1 MAEERGSQEDVA
13 KERRSASGLG
23 LVAAGLIIGAVEVVL
38 AVAFAA
44 FVFGGTLVRN
54 LGDGIGLYLVAAA
67 LTLGFLAWRA
77 GSRGVVGSVQDA
89 ATAVIAGVAST
100 MAIRVL
106 ELARQAQ
113 ASGVTGYERPDIFLT
128 VIATTL
134 VVTMLC
140 GVVFYALGRFRLG
153 NMVRFVPYPVV
164 GGFLAGTGWLLFKG
178 GIFVAGGVEVRFRF
192 PMRKAEA
199 AALAELLVSP
209 VILKHWAPALAFGVI
224 LLVAVRRVQKPL
236 VIPIVI
242 ALGLA
247 AFAIGMLVTGTSL
260 DAAKH
265 GRWLLGPFE
274 SARLWQPWTLR
285 ALSGADWSSVLKE
298 WFGIATAVFVATIAI
313 LFNISGTE
321 VVLHRDLE
329 TNRELRDTGVLN
341 VISGALGGIPGY
353 HALSLTALAER
364 MSANARTTG
373 LIAAAVPLA
382 GVIFG
387 ASVIELIPRMIVG
400 GVLVFL
406 GLAFMVEWVWDK
418 RKVLPPFEYAVV
430 LAILAVIM
438 AQGYLPGVEVGLVLA
453 VVLFAVSY
461 GRIEIVREVPFGDIY
476 TSNVDRPA
484 EQHALLRTMADW
496 VQILRVNGFIFF
508 GTTNG
513 LLERIRKRVEASP
526 PRFLVIDLRRVT
538 GVDSSGVA
546 AFVKVL
552 HMAEASGFEVVFA
565 GASDQVRGQLAQG
578 GVVAGDRLRFDP
590 DLDRALQRC
599 EEGLLA
605 EQAATAAAPDGDG
618 VVAGMPAGLSPHLE
632 RVELAEG
639 TTLIH
644 QDEAPGD
651 VFVLESGRLRVETLT
666 AEGVR
671 MRLRT
676 LRPGVVVGEIAHY
689 TGVPRTADV
698 VTETPAVVLR
708 LSSEVIERIEA
719 ADPELA
725 AQLHRWLAWTLADRL
740 GDTMRTFDAMLD

>member
-1 MAEERGSQEDVA
+1 
-13 KERRSASGLG
+13 
-23 LVAAGLIIGAVEVVL
+23 
-38 AVAFAA
+38 
-44 FVFGGTLVRN
+44 
-54 LGDGIGLYLVAAA
+54 
-67 LTLGFLAWRA
+67 
-77 GSRGVVGSVQDA
+77 
-89 ATAVIAGVAST
+89 
-100 MAIRVL
+100 
-106 ELARQAQ
+106 
-113 ASGVTGYERPDIFLT
+113 
-128 VIATTL
+128 
-134 VVTMLC
+134 
-140 GVVFYALGRFRLG
+140 
-153 NMVRFVPYPVV
+153 
-164 GGFLAGTGWLLFKG
+164 
-178 GIFVAGGVEVRFRF
+178 
-192 PMRKAEA
+192 
-199 AALAELLVSP
+199 
-209 VILKHWAPALAFGVI
+209 
-224 LLVAVRRVQKPL
+224 
-236 VIPIVI
+236 
-242 ALGLA
+242 
-247 AFAIGMLVTGTSL
+247 
-260 DAAKH
+260 
-265 GRWLLGPFE
+265 
-274 SARLWQPWTLR
+274 
-285 ALSGADWSSVLKE
+285 
-298 WFGIATAVFVATIAI
+298 
-313 LFNISGTE
+313 
-321 VVLHRDLE
+321 
-329 TNRELRDTGVLN
+329 
-341 VISGALGGIPGY
+341 
-353 HALSLTALAER
+353 
-364 MSANARTTG
+364 
-373 LIAAAVPLA
+373 
-382 GVIFG
+382 
-387 ASVIELIPRMIVG
+387 
-400 GVLVFL
+400 VLVFL

-418 RKVLPPFEYAVV
+418 RKILPPFEYVVV
-430 LAILAVIM
+430 LAILAVII

-484 EQHALLRTMADW
+484 EQHALLRTMADR

-552 HMAEASGFEVVFA
+552 HMAEANGFEVVFA
-565 GASDQVRGQLAQG
+565 GASDQVRAQLAQG
-578 GVVAGDRLRFDP
+578 GVVEGDRLRFEP

-605 EQAATAAAPDGDG
+605 EQAVAAAAPDGDG
-618 VVAGMPAGLSPHLE
+618 VVAGMPAALGPYLE

-698 VTETPAVVLR
+698 VAETPVAVLR
-708 LSSEVIERIEA
+708 LSADAIERIEA
-719 ADPELA
+719 AEPELA

>member
-1 MAEERGSQEDVA
+1 VAEERGSQEDVA

-89 ATAVIAGVAST
+89 ATAVLAGVAST
-100 MAIRVL
+100 MAFRVL

-140 GVVFYALGRFRLG
+140 GVVFYTLGRFRLG

-178 GIFVAGGVEVRFRF
+178 GIFVASGVEVRFRF
-192 PMRKAEA
+192 PMRISEA
-199 AALAELLVSP
+199 TALADLLVSP
-209 VILKHWAPALAFGVI
+209 VILKHWAPAFAFGAI
-224 LLVAVRRVQKPL
+224 LLIAVRRVKKPL

-242 ALGLA
+242 ALGLV
-247 AFAIGMLVTGTSL
+247 AFAIGMLVTGSSL

-285 ALSGADWSSVLKE
+285 ALSGADWSAVLKE

-321 VVLHRDLE
+321 VVLRRDLE

-364 MSANARTTG
+364 MSANARTAG

-418 RKVLPPFEYAVV
+418 RKVLPPFEYVVV
-430 LAILAVIM
+430 LAILAVII

-484 EQHALLRTMADW
+484 EQHALLRTMADQ

-513 LLERIRKRVEASP
+513 LLERIRKRVAASP

-552 HMAEASGFEVVFA
+552 HMAEANGFEVVFA
-565 GASDQVRGQLAQG
+565 GASDQVRAQLAQG
-578 GVVAGDRLRFDP
+578 GVVEGDRLRFEP

-605 EQAATAAAPDGDG
+605 EQAAAAATPDGDG
-618 VVAGMPAGLSPHLE
+618 VVAGMPAALGPHLE

-698 VTETPAVVLR
+698 VAETPVAVLR
-708 LSSEVIERIEA
+708 LSSDAIERIEA
-719 ADPELA
+719 AEPELA